1 MKAVYAEDL
10 PYWQTGKSSPDV
22 WIERTVRVLEAL
34 GGKMLGEAF
43 GKDASGRSAFMLS
56 ASIAGEVYRA
66 IWPVMLSKTGN
77 EKSAR
82 IQAATLLYHDI
93 KARAVSAKV
102 LGNRAAFFTYLQLP
116 DGRTPVEMSTEE
128 VSQALR
134 LFALPAN
141 SSEDIIDGEVLP

>member
-43 GKDASGRSAFMLS
+43 GKDASGRAAFMLS
-56 ASIAGEVYRA
+56 TSIGGEVYRA

-116 DGRTPVEMSTEE
+116 DGRTPVEMSAQE
-128 VSQALR
+128 VGDALR
-134 LFALPAN
+134 LFALPAG
-141 SSEDIIDGEVLP
+141 EDIIDGEVLP